1 MDEYLD
7 EAVGVMEKNAEGKLA
22 ITRVTL
28 KPRIKF
34 SGEKQPTKEEL
45 DKMHHAAHENC
56 FIASS
61 VKTEIT
67 VEPQS

>member
-1 MDEYLD
+1 MDEYVD
-7 EAVGVMEKNAEGKLA
+7 EAVGVMEKNTEDKLA

-67 VEPQS
+67 VEPQT